1 MTTTK
6 ILGNAVL
13 LKMDG
18 TLLGAQRN
26 ASLDINSSEIDV
38 SDKTSGGWDVFLV
51 GNRSWEMSCEAIAVA
66 GDSVQDAIIAKAFEG
81 ETIQIVFEHGSAA
94 VYTGTAVITS
104 CSLSGDKGDVSA
116 ASFSLKGASALT
128 RSAIPTFVSQVVSD
142 ANTVNTITFN
152 AGVVNNLA
160 DVDALKAAITFAS
173 DGETF
178 TDLAA
183 EDSVAITS
191 GKLVVTFNAALTGS
205 LNKLKIAAGSLKA
218 TNCSVSNNEII
229 TASFAAA

>member
-26 ASLDINSSEIDV
+26 ASLDISSSEIDV

-66 GDSVQDAIIAKAFEG
+66 GDEIQDAIITKTMEG
-81 ETIQIVFEHGSAA
+81 ETIQIIFEHGSAA
-94 VYTGTAVITS
+94 VYSGSAVITS
-104 CSLSGDKGDVSA
+104 CSLSGDKGDVST
-116 ASFSLKGASALT
+116 ASFSLKGASAL
-128 RSAIPTFVSQVVSD
+128 SKSSIPVFSSQLVSD

-152 AGVVNNLA
+152 AKVANNLVSDA
-160 DVDALKAAITFAS
+160 ALKAAIYFAA

-178 TDLAA
+178 VGLQT
-183 EDSVAITS
+183 EDTVEIVS
-191 GKLVVTFNAALTGS
+191 GKLVITFDTAFTGS
-205 LNKLKIAAGSLKA
+205 LNRLKIAAGSLKVVDG
-218 TNCSVSNNEII
+218 TISNNEII
-229 TASFAAA
+229 TRAFAAA